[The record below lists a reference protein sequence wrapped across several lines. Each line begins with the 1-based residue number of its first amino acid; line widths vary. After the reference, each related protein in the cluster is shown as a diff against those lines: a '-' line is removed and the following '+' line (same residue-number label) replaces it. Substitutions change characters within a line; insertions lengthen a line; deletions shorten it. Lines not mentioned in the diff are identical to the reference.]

1 MVRLCHLRSPF
12 GRKSHKEQRLY
23 SLSEM
28 SAKVLEEADDEGDGP
43 VSGVEA
49 LGKLEGLLRLR
60 FIAERR
66 QSSVCIILLLPKN

>member
-1 MVRLCHLRSPF
+1 MVRLCHLRSPV

-23 SLSEM
+23 SLSEL
-28 SAKVLEEADDEGDGP
+28 SAKVFEEADDDGDGP

-49 LGKLEGLLRLR
+49 LEFIERLLR

-66 QSSVCIILLLPKN
+66 QSSACVILLLLKN